1 MSALRFRPRVSDDL
15 TTTARWYNGER
26 DGAGDEFLVEVGAT
40 LRRVSNLPLSFP
52 RVSTTARRAL
62 VDRFPYGV
70 YFRVE
75 RDGDVLVLAVIH
87 LHRQPGAWNR
97 AR

>member
-1 MSALRFRPRVSDDL
+1 MAALRFRPRVSDDL

-26 DGAGDEFLVEVGAT
+26 DGVGDEFLLEVTAT
-40 LRRVSNLPLSFP
+40 LERVGTLPLSFP
-52 RVSTTARRAL
+52 RVTSSARRAL
-62 VDRFPYGV
+62 LDRFPYGA

-75 RDGDVLVLAVIH
+75 RDGGVLVLAVIH
-87 LHRQPGAWNR
+87 LHQEPGAWNR